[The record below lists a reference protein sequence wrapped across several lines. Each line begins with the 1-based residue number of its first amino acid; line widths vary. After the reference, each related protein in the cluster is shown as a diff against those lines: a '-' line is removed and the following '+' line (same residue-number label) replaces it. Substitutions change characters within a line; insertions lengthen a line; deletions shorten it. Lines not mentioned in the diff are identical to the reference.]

1 MAKAPRT
8 VRVLVIDDEKLI
20 ADTLVGILRLHNYD
34 ASAVYS
40 AEDALDL
47 CRDHCPAVVITDVIM
62 GPISGVQLGIRLIKK
77 FPDCR
82 VLMISGHV
90 QVCTRLP
97 DSKAFSDHFT
107 IFAKPIDPQKIL
119 DFLASQ

>member
-1 MAKAPRT
+1 MAKAQRP

-34 ASAVYS
+34 AFAVYS

-47 CRDHCPAVVITDVIM
+47 CRDQCPAVVITDVIL
-62 GPISGVQLGIRLIKK
+62 GPISGVQLGIRLVKK
-77 FPDCR
+77 FPNCK
-82 VLMISGHV
+82 VLMVSGHA
-90 QVCTRLP
+90 QVCARLP

-107 IFAKPIDPQKIL
+107 IFAKPVDPQKIL
-119 DFLASQ
+119 DFLASH